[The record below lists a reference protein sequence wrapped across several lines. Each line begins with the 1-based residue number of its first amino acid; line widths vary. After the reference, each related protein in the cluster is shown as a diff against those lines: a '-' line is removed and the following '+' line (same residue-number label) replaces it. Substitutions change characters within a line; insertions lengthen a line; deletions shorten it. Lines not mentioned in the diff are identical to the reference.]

1 MDDRNFLTM
10 SWTDWRGKEHVREI
24 NQLIDVRDFL
34 GTPGYSMLV
43 VAANTHLS
51 APDIELF
58 LNRVSRESEETQWVG
73 RPLSWI
79 KRRRWMFQ
87 KPGTDNTKRPA
98 SNLDGKQERA
108 ASLMGEHPKLSFR
121 ALSRLLKQ
129 HGIVRSPEWVRQH
142 RCDLRK

>member
-1 MDDRNFLTM
+1 M
-10 SWTDWRGKEHVREI
+10 SWTDWRGKEQVREF
-24 NQLIDVRDFL
+24 NQIIDVRDFL
-34 GTPGYSMLV
+34 GTPGYSMLL

-58 LNRVSRESEETQWVG
+58 LEMVSRESEETQWVG

-87 KPGTDNTKRPA
+87 KPDTDNTKPPA

-108 ASLMGEHPKLSFR
+108 VSLMSEHPKWSVRGLHR
-121 ALSRLLKQ
+121 MLKQ
-129 HGIVRSPEWVRQH
+129 NGIVRSTEWVRQH
-142 RCDLRK
+142 RCDMRK